1 MIKKEDVKPG
11 TLVKVDGVV
20 SFDTGEPVLVVH
32 HSVESVSGFSYYSE
46 KKESCVFAID
56 KIEDNYVYITP
67 IWKIYRDEHLDV
79 PIDVMNMQLQL
90 FMRNARMFQPRVSL
104 LPPILPSL
112 DGGINLGTQEGTF
125 DKLNKAQEQM
135 FDCFSFDEITKKML
149 DTYIKKNH
157 DYGNAF
163 SEMYDE
169 LGINYGYGKIR
180 EKVNRIKTLKDNEA
194 QVANEPLEDALLDCA
209 NYCILTL
216 IEYQKRKEHGTD

>member
-11 TLVKVDGVV
+11 TLVKVDGVA

-46 KKESCVFAID
+46 KTESCVFAID

-90 FMRNARMFQPRVSL
+90 FMRNARMFQPRVSPWL
-104 LPPILPSL
+104 PILPSL
-112 DGGINLGTQEGTF
+112 DGGINLGIQEGTF
-125 DKLNKAQEQM
+125 NKLNKAGEQM
-135 FDCFSFDEITKKML
+135 LDCFSFDEITKKML

-216 IEYQKRKEHGTD
+216 MEYQKRKEHGAD

>member
-11 TLVKVDGVV
+11 NLVKVDGVA

-90 FMRNARMFQPRVSL
+90 FMRNARMFQPRGSL
-104 LPPILPSL
+104 LPPIPPSL
-112 DGGINLGTQEGTF
+112 DGDFKTGFFVNKQDEVSHPSHYAWLKDLCGVEPLDICRHLDFNTGNTIKYLLRK
-125 DKLNKAQEQM
+125 DKVDGNKTKTEKRVEDLRKAVFYIQ
-135 FDCFSFDEITKKML
+135 DEIKFL
-149 DTYIKKNH
+149 
-157 DYGNAF
+157 
-163 SEMYDE
+163 
-169 LGINYGYGKIR
+169 
-180 EKVNRIKTLKDNEA
+180 
-194 QVANEPLEDALLDCA
+194 
-209 NYCILTL
+209 
-216 IEYQKRKEHGTD
+216 EHGTD